1 MGWSACPAWTSSWYT
16 KPKITR
22 LKVPPE
28 QRRRARRATVQKEK
42 AEKAFNSLVN
52 DDEFVTNEYAEN
64 DGKKNDDND
73 QIAVKETVAEEAE
86 I

>member
-28 QRRRARRATVQKEK
+28 QCRRARRATVQKEK